1 MKKIIVSLFLLPA
14 TVLMSRAQSDD
25 VWQQFKDKFPD
36 EPAVFVNRSEVLNI
50 LPDGDS
56 LKVFLD
62 VTEDILHLKEQSD
75 IFSGKRVYGSHF
87 NQVAN
92 LKAKTLVWDKNR
104 YKEMVVSDFKKNSDR
119 SAGIFYDDSYYYS
132 FDFPSIAS
140 HNRTQLEYRENL
152 KDVRFVPGYV
162 FASYLPQGKSSY
174 TIKTTKDVELSY
186 QVLHDDKKQI
196 QFKKTEKGNNV
207 IYEWS
212 AQYMPA
218 LKSEESSPSIRYFVP
233 HVVCYVKSYKTRK
246 GQVNVLSNLDDL
258 YHWYYTFV
266 EKLNKENSPELTAIV
281 EKIKADSKS
290 EIETVRKVFYWV
302 QDNIQYIAFEQGMRG
317 LIPHSGSY
325 VCEKRYGDCKDMANL
340 IVNMLQIAGVKA
352 YHTWIGTRDLPYR
365 YTEVPTPLVD
375 NHMIATYISK
385 DGEYYFLD
393 GTSDHTAFGYPS
405 SMIQGKEALIGIDPT
420 HYVVKEVPV
429 IARDKNIMTD
439 SMTIKLDGS
448 QLTGTGISTLTG
460 YPKVFAGYEL
470 DRSEK
475 DDVKRYVTKLV
486 GKGNNKFFL
495 DKYALQ
501 AMDERDKPTRVE
513 YDFRLSDYFQKLGD
527 ELYINL
533 NLNKDYYNDF
543 INIASRTSPR
553 DVEYKYVKYEVIDL
567 AIPDGYTVEYLPPNA
582 KNDGS
587 LLGCDVT
594 YESLPGKIRCSKKF
608 YVDFVMLEPNQFTAW
623 NDAVKQISET
633 YKESI
638 ILKKK

>member
-501 AMDERDKPTRVE
+501 GMDERDKPTRVE